1 MLRRILASIMLS
13 NRRAIL
19 FFSVV
24 LSLLAIDTYAQKSI
38 DSPDSSNVIVIRKE
52 WRFQVRNPALDES
65 PFLDMEERFQLE
77 QSIKENIAEN
87 QRRAR
92 LGLKPVKA
100 RPRPGVEKNDEP
112 AASSYVYEV
121 KLRNNGEKTISAL
134 TLEYIFFEPD
144 TETEISRR
152 LFLSKR
158 QIAPGKSKTLVF
170 RTGAPP
176 TGTINARYAGKKSG
190 EQYSEQVVIQSIKYA
205 DGSAWQAS
213 RKP

>member
-1 MLRRILASIMLS
+1 MRRTLASVIVS
-13 NRRAIL
+13 NRGAIL
-19 FFSVV
+19 FVGVV
-24 LSLLAIDTYAQKSI
+24 LNLLAIDSYAQTSI
-38 DSPDSSNVIVIRKE
+38 SLPDSSNVIVIKKE

-65 PFLDMEERFQLE
+65 PFLDMDERFQLE
-77 QSIKENIAEN
+77 QNMRETVQEN
-87 QRRAR
+87 QRRAK
-92 LGLKPVKA
+92 LGLKPVKM
-100 RPRPGVEKNDEP
+100 RPRPGVEKKDGY
-112 AASSYVYEV
+112 AAASYVYEV
-121 KLRNNGEKTISAL
+121 KLRNAGEKAISAL
-134 TLEYIFFEPD
+134 ILEYIFFEPD

-158 QIAPGKSKTLVF
+158 HIAPGKSKTLVF
-170 RTGAPP
+170 RTGVPP